1 MISRDTDELKMRVKN
16 KVKIEHANIKSNHIG
31 LRSVEKM
38 KSLLGGQILYSEQ
51 GEEFGVQV
59 TFRTI

>member
-1 MISRDTDELKMRVKN
+1 MISRDTDELKMMFKN
-16 KVKIEHANIKSNHIG
+16 KVKIEHADIESNHIG

-38 KSLLGGQILYSEQ
+38 MSLLGGQILYSEQ

-59 TFRTI
+59 AFRTI

>member
-59 TFRTI
+59 AFRSL

>member
-1 MISRDTDELKMRVKN
+1 MMFKN
-16 KVKIEHANIKSNHIG
+16 KVKIEHADIESNHIG

-38 KSLLGGQILYSEQ
+38 MSLLGGRILYSEQ

-59 TFRTI
+59 ALQLSLDDYQT